1 MTPVVG
7 SGPGTGAGPSTG
19 AGTSVAPAAR
29 GLRLPA
35 LPAPWLFSS
44 LITLIL
50 VIGQWKYDIVGG
62 YERLALALG
71 TALAVEILLSRVVR
85 GVWPSLLSAYIT
97 GNSIAILT
105 KPAGGLLWP
114 YYLGAAVAIASKYAL
129 TYRGRHLWNPT
140 NFSISAFV
148 LLAPNSMSV
157 LGHQWGNDWAI
168 VGIVFAV
175 GSLVIT
181 RAKLWHITGTYVVC
195 FSLLAALRSVVTDTP
210 LQWELAPLTG
220 PMYILLIFFM
230 LTDPRTVVST
240 RAGRVKVVILIAL
253 LECAFRL
260 LPPTAASKPFQ
271 AAPAIVALA
280 IVGPI
285 AFWLDRRRI
294 TSRPGAAPAAS
305 APQATPS
312 LPASPPAC

>member
-1 MTPVVG
+1 MTPIVG
-7 SGPGTGAGPSTG
+7 GGPGTKPGTGAG
-19 AGTSVAPAAR
+19 ASVVPAAR
-29 GLRLPA
+29 GLRWPA
-35 LPAPWLFSS
+35 IPAPWLFSS

-62 YERLALALG
+62 YDRLALALG
-71 TALAVEILLSRVVR
+71 TAIAVELLLSRVVR

-97 GNSIAILT
+97 GNSVAILT
-105 KPAGGLLWP
+105 KASGGLLWP
-114 YYLGAAVAIASKYAL
+114 YALGAAVAIASKYAL

-140 NFSISAFV
+140 NFSISAFL
-148 LLAPNSMSV
+148 LLAPHSMSV
-157 LGHQWGNDWAI
+157 LSHQWGNDLAI
-168 VGIVFAV
+168 VAIVFGV

-181 RAKLWHITGTYVVC
+181 RARLWHITGTYVVC
-195 FSLLAALRSVVTDTP
+195 FALLAALRSAVTGNT
-210 LQWELAPLTG
+210 LSWELAPLTG

-240 RAGRVKVVILIAL
+240 RAGRVTVVILIAL
-253 LECAFRL
+253 LECVFRL
-260 LPPTAASKPFQ
+260 LPPTEAAKPFQ

-294 TSRPGAAPAAS
+294 TSRPAAAPV
-305 APQATPS
+305 APAPPATPS
-312 LPASPPAC
+312 LPVSPPAC

>member
-1 MTPVVG
+1 MSTSLAG
-7 SGPGTGAGPSTG
+7 GTGAG
-19 AGTSVAPAAR
+19 APTTAVPRASR
-29 GLRLPA
+29 GFRLPA

-71 TALAVEILLSRVVR
+71 AAIAAELLLSRLVR
-85 GVWPSLLSAYIT
+85 GVWPNLLSAYIT

-114 YYLGAAVAIASKYAL
+114 YWLGALLAISSKYVL

-140 NFSISAFV
+140 NFSVSALL
-148 LLAPNSMSV
+148 LLAPHSMSV
-157 LGHQWGNDWAI
+157 LSHQWGNDWGIVAI
-168 VGIVFAV
+168 VLAV

-181 RAKLWHITGTYVVC
+181 RARLWHITGTYVLC
-195 FSLLAALRSVVTDTP
+195 FALLALLRSVVKGTTVP
-210 LQWELAPLTG
+210 FELAPLTG
-220 PMYILLIFFM
+220 PMYMLLIFFM

-240 RAGRVKVVILIAL
+240 RAGRVKVVVLIAL
-253 LECAFRL
+253 LECGIRL
-260 LPPTAASKPFQ
+260 LPTTEMSKPLQ
-271 AAPAIVALA
+271 AAPAILSLAL
-280 IVGPI
+280 IGPI

-294 TSRPGAAPAAS
+294 TSRTPAAPA
-305 APQATPS
+305 
-312 LPASPPAC
+312 PAPPAG